1 MKKAIA
7 IMLSVL
13 VLFAVVPAGA
23 LQASALENGDVQ
35 LTLNVPYA
43 AEIGGNE
50 TKSFFFTP
58 ESDGIYIFSSQSELD
73 TRASL
78 NSDQDYLA
86 YDDDDGEDFNF
97 LIEYF
102 LTAGV
107 TYRLDVDLLGGGN
120 GGSVAIL
127 CALSD
132 KVPATGFRFAVGETA
147 TGYTGTDLTLALV
160 AEPENGLVSG
170 VSYMSSDTDVADIR
184 YVYSDEVVLSC
195 CGTGETVITA
205 TDDQNHTAQCTVTVR
220 EPAAVEMG
228 KEYTGSFNAK
238 GESVYYR
245 FVPQETKEYF
255 IAATASEMLR
265 VKILDDYGGSLD
277 NIMYYNGKVRISEE
291 LEENEVYY
299 IGVIADSASTGDYT
313 LTISDGF
320 SLSGIAVE
328 TMPDNTHYME
338 GFSYDD
344 VDLEGLELKLTW
356 SDGVETVWKN
366 DASYDEREEA
376 LRGEQLNFSLDEE
389 NRICAVCGDCTAYIP
404 LTVTASTVESIELVD
419 APHWTYYEEFE
430 GYWNT
435 RWNPATDSYDG
446 QYYYYSPKGT
456 YSIQVLI
463 RYKDGTSETAHIY
476 EQIGGSTIQISDDQ
490 AETPWTVGEHA
501 FTVSYLDKQAIIPV
515 TVLPNPVAS
524 VSIEEGA
531 ALTLIENAD
540 GYWSEAVTPEGVKP
554 AFYYYLPDMSAYEVT
569 IRFTDGRT
577 ATAKADKMFEGYR
590 VETGGDQ
597 YSKPWTPGGDN
608 YLTVSYMGRE
618 TRMPVIIGETPVD
631 HIEIT
636 SAPSRVY
643 LYGDEYFGGTE
654 HFMPD
659 DLTGLA
665 FDVHFKDGTVKSYT
679 GSQIDYEYIDGHK
692 FTLTPSLPQQVG
704 ENEVR
709 FSYLGAEATYN
720 VTVREDNIK
729 SIAMTKL
736 PPVAVFDQY
745 FLPDWIGA
753 EITVTY
759 TDGSTSSV
767 TLDEDNVSYR
777 VTFTNQVVTTFE
789 LDGVFG
795 RISGEKA
802 YSIRYG
808 STTAEIEGMR
818 YVEHAKLTA
827 LEVEDFTMTG
837 KNMLVKM
844 HFEDGTDEQYRFED
858 TPPVNYPMAS
868 IRAGVARTEKG
879 MLVYMI
885 SLYFMEEQGV
895 NIGGVFAPVEHF
907 RVGDVDGDLLLTVND
922 ATVLQR
928 YLSEYDIENADKV
941 RVCSDM
947 NFNGVIDVGDVTA
960 IQRTLAEI
968 G

>member
-13 VLFAVVPAGA
+13 VLFAVVPVGA

-78 NSDQDYLA
+78 NSDQGYLA
-86 YDDDDGEDFNF
+86 YDDDDGEEYNF

-107 TYRLDVDLLGGGN
+107 TYRLDVDLLDSGD

-147 TGYTGTDLTLALV
+147 TGYTGTDLTLALI
-160 AEPENGLVSG
+160 AEPENGFVSG
-170 VSYMSSDTDVADIR
+170 VSYTSSDTDVADIR
-184 YVYSDEVVLSC
+184 YSYSDEVGLSC

-220 EPAAVEMG
+220 EPAAVEQG
-228 KEYTGSFNAK
+228 KEYSGSFKAK

-255 IAATASEMLR
+255 VAATASEMLR
-265 VKILDDYGGSLD
+265 VVILDDNGNSLD
-277 NIMYYNGKVRISEE
+277 NVMYYNGKVRISEE

-313 LTISDGF
+313 LMISDGF

-356 SDGVETVWKN
+356 SDGVETIWKN

-389 NRICAVCGDCTAYIP
+389 NRICAACGDCTAYIP

-430 GYWNT
+430 GYWDT
-435 RWNPATDSYDG
+435 RWNPATDSYDDR
-446 QYYYYSPKGT
+446 YYYYYPKGT

-476 EQIGGSTIQISDDQ
+476 EQVGGSTIQISDDQ
-490 AETPWTVGEHA
+490 EETPWTVGEHA
-501 FTVSYLDKQAIIPV
+501 FTVSYLDKQAFVPV

-554 AFYYYLPDMSAYEVT
+554 VFYYYLPDMSAYEVT

-577 ATAKADKMFEGYR
+577 ATAKVDKMFEGYQ
-590 VETGGDQ
+590 VETGVDQ
-597 YSKPWTPGGDN
+597 YNKPWTPGGDN

-679 GSQIDYEYIDGHK
+679 GSQIDYEYIDGHR

-736 PPVAVFDQY
+736 PPVTVFDQY
-745 FLPDWIGA
+745 FKPDWIGA

-767 TLDEDNVSYR
+767 TLDEDNVSYM
-777 VTFTNQVVTTFE
+777 VTFTNQIVTTFE

-844 HFEDGTDEQYRFED
+844 HFEDGTGEQYRFED

-907 RVGDVDGDLLLTVND
+907 RAGDVDGDLLLTVND
-922 ATVLQR
+922 ATVLQQ

-941 RVCSDM
+941 RVCGDM
-947 NFNGVIDVGDVTA
+947 NFDGVIDVRDVTA
-960 IQRTLAEI
+960 IQRILAEL